1 MKDVLLWAPL
11 LWTLRILLLLTAGG
25 ATLVV
30 GLYMARFL
38 RPRHIRTLLTA
49 ELPAFSRVGGT
60 AKVLGQ
66 ELSLNAE
73 LDEHRDRQ
81 LAAAQERMDEIAAQV
96 ADLESAVRDLV
107 DDLNDWND
115 ADG

>member
-1 MKDVLLWAPL
+1 M
-11 LWTLRILLLLTAGG
+11 
-25 ATLVV
+25 
-30 GLYMARFL
+30 
-38 RPRHIRTLLTA
+38 
-49 ELPAFSRVGGT
+49 
-60 AKVLGQ
+60 LGQ